1 MADMDEKNQLTDS
14 NSLPQSDTNGKNNGT
29 LAPGDKNSSLQSE
42 KNLDSILDIP
52 LQLSVELGRT
62 KMLINE
68 LLKLSQGSIVE
79 LSKVSGET
87 LDVYANFRL
96 IAKGEV
102 VSVNDNYGV
111 RLTEIIS
118 PSERVKSLK

>member
-1 MADMDEKNQLTDS
+1 MADTDDKNQLIDS
-14 NSLPQSDTNGKNNGT
+14 NALPQLDTGGKKNGILTSD
-29 LAPGDKNSSLQSE
+29 DKNSSLQSE

-52 LQLSVELGRT
+52 LNLSVELGRT

-79 LSKVSGET
+79 LSKASGET
-87 LDVYANFRL
+87 LDVYANSRL

-102 VSVNDNYGV
+102 VAVNDNYGV